1 MSEAGLSLDTATSR
15 GGELR
20 DAEADVMR
28 ERTDD
33 RLATRSEA
41 LLGLMGIFMSGDEG
55 EVEPMVWDV

>member
-1 MSEAGLSLDTATSR
+1 MSEAGLSFDTATSR

-20 DAEADVMR
+20 DPEADVMR

-33 RLATRSEA
+33 RFATRSEA
-41 LLGLMGIFMSGDEG
+41 LLGLMDIFMSGDKG